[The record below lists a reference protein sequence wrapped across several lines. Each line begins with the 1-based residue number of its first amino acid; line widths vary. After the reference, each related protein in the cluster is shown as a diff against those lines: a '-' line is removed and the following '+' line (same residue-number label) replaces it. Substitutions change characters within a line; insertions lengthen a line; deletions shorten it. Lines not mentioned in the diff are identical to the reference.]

1 MERLEFVREREIDIA
16 KCKNITGKLM
26 VAGWLILALA
36 LSLTR
41 AHAQGGARIGLGSI
55 SFEPER
61 EAKKFQPLA
70 GYLNKALK
78 PQGIDEVQV
87 VVASTIKEMAT
98 LVKNG
103 TVDIFI
109 DSPFPTL
116 AVQRLTGSRPV
127 MSRWKKGV
135 SEYRSLLFT
144 RKDSGNHRL
153 RDLEGQVIVL
163 EYPWSTTGYF
173 VPKMMLAK
181 AGLILVPRTENYG
194 RVGPGEVGYVF
205 GWEDVNVMY
214 WIGRGKAAAGATDN
228 LTYAEK
234 VDEYGDRFRI
244 IESSDLLPRH
254 IVSFRNGLPTV
265 VLNRIQ
271 QILLQMEYSTAGRET
286 LEKFEKTKK
295 FEALTRADNE
305 ALSPLRQFLDGE
317 LGSR

>member
-1 MERLEFVREREIDIA
+1 MSRVRTRAANLIA
-16 KCKNITGKLM
+16 VCG
-26 VAGWLILALA
+26 VV
-36 LSLTR
+36 LSLFFSFPM
-41 AHAQGGARIGLGSI
+41 AHAAGAARLGVGSI
-55 SFEPER
+55 SFEPESETR
-61 EAKKFQPLA
+61 KFQPFARYLA
-70 GYLNKALK
+70 TELK
-78 PQGIDEVQV
+78 SYGIDHVQV
-87 VVASTIKEMAT
+87 VVAANIKEMAT

-135 SEYRSLLFT
+135 SEYQSWFFT
-144 RKDSGNHRL
+144 REESGNHRL

-181 AGLILVPRTENYG
+181 AGLKLVPRTENYG

-205 GWEDVNVMY
+205 GWEDVNVMC

-254 IVSFRNGLPTV
+254 IVSFRNGLPAV
-265 VLNRIQ
+265 VLDRIQ

>member
-1 MERLEFVREREIDIA
+1 MERLEFVREHKIDIA

-78 PQGIDEVQV
+78 P
-87 VVASTIKEMAT
+87 
-98 LVKNG
+98 L
-103 TVDIFI
+103 
-109 DSPFPTL
+109 
-116 AVQRLTGSRPV
+116 

-135 SEYRSLLFT
+135 SEYRSLFFT

-181 AGLILVPRTENYG
+181 VGLKLVPRTENYG

-265 VLNRIQ
+265 ALDRIQ
-271 QILLQMEYSTAGRET
+271 QVLLQMEYSTAGRET

-295 FEALTRADNE
+295 FEVLTKADNE